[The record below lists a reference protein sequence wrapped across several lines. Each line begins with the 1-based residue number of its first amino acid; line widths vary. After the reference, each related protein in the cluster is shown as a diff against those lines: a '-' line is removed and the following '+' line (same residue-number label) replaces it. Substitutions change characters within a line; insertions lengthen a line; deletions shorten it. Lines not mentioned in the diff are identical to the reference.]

1 MTTNQK
7 IMLNMGLTVRNCVNQ
22 NEAVAKAIPRFMEQY
37 GIMISAFTEI
47 QSIGELQGTN
57 KTGVA
62 IDKNKLKKKLIE
74 LAARN
79 ARKIAALAKFM
90 NNDTLFKEVNY
101 KEASLIRLAE
111 VSLIEKSQTIYDRV
125 QTHLEKLADQGVT
138 AETQK
143 EFQETIVA
151 LNNALRAPRA
161 EIAERRKATERLTV
175 LFQTA
180 GNALELMDY
189 AVEGVRD
196 EQIDFYNAYRAARKL
211 IDTNAGVVALRA
223 TATDI
228 LSDQPL
234 PGVIFT
240 LKPNGIKSPNGNGAI
255 VKKTASKGSFHIRN
269 LASGEYKVVIRKAGY
284 KEKEMSLI
292 IEEGVRNE
300 LIVELE
306 KA

>member
-1 MTTNQK
+1 MNSDQK
-7 IMLNMGLTVRNCVNQ
+7 SNLNMGLTVRNCVNQ

-37 GIMISAFTEI
+37 SIMLNAYIEI
-47 QSIGELQGTN
+47 QSIGEMQGTN

-62 IDKNKLKKKLIE
+62 VDKNKLKKKLIE
-74 LAARN
+74 IAVKN
-79 ARKIAALAKFM
+79 SRKIAALAKFM
-90 NNDTLFKEVNY
+90 NNDTLLNEVKYN
-101 KEASLIRLAE
+101 ESQLLRLAE

-143 EFQETIVA
+143 EFQDTIVA

-161 EIAERRKATERLTV
+161 EIAERRKATERLAV

-180 GNALELMDY
+180 NNALELMDY
-189 AVEGVRD
+189 AVDGVRD
-196 EQIDFYNAYRAARKL
+196 EQIDFYNAYRTARKL
-211 IDTNAGVVALRA
+211 IDNNAGLVALRA
-223 TATDI
+223 KAIDI
-228 LSDQPL
+228 LSAQPL
-234 PGVIFT
+234 SGVIFT
-240 LKPNGIKSPNGNGAI
+240 LKHNGIKSSNGNGAI
-255 VKKTASKGSFHIRN
+255 IKKTASRGGFRIRN

-292 IEEGVRNE
+292 IEDGVRNE